1 MLAKCVSETAD
12 VVFVLGPLQLDPNN
26 NHVGVAATG
35 VDHTHVSATAQGV
48 C

>member
-12 VVFVLGPLQLDPNN
+12 VFVLRPLQLAPN

>member
-26 NHVGVAATG
+26 HVGVAATG
-35 VDHTHVSATAQGV
+35 VDHTHVGATAQGV